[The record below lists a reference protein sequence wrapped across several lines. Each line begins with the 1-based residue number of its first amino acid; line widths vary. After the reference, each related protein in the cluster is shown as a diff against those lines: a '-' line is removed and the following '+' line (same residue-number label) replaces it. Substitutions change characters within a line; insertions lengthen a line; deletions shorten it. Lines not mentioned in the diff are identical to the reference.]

1 MQQEKKVYGC
11 KHASRLL
18 LEEFMFIFLL
28 DFTVGQNPDERVR
41 GNTLS
46 LMNSKCL
53 WKNMSLVKI

>member
-41 GNTLS
+41 GNTL
-46 LMNSKCL
+46 LPIN
-53 WKNMSLVKI
+53 

>member
-28 DFTVGQNPDERVR
+28 DFTVGRIQDE
-41 GNTLS
+41 GPELS
-46 LMNSKCL
+46 
-53 WKNMSLVKI
+53 SLLFV